1 MKWAVPDEQLSLAS
15 QILVE
20 HNFSR
25 LSTRTRWWFGYWD
38 TRCLRHGLGRA
49 GWMRVHLLPLSLVG
63 FTLEDTTEV
72 PSMFA
77 PDINIRTPKP
87 PQYMLSLIRHLRKL
101 RIGDPSR
108 IRVEKD
114 LLSFISSYILHGP
127 PGHIHSE
134 LLHRLSEQQSKEGL
148 LKELDEGVRFMKGWD
163 WGNVEE
169 TDLALAERVVRDCHY
184 VGKLTDVTQDP
195 ASPCRTPEPVLP
207 VQ

>member
-1 MKWAVPDEQLSLAS
+1 MCCTWPSNA
-15 QILVE
+15 ITVE
-20 HNFSR
+20 NNFPR
-25 LSTRTRWWFGYWD
+25 LSTGNRWWFGFWD
-38 TRCLRHGLGRA
+38 TGCLRHDLDGA
-49 GWMRVHLLPLSLVG
+49 GWMCVHLFPLSLVD

-87 PQYMLSLIRHLRKL
+87 PQYMLSLIHHLRKL
-101 RIGDPSR
+101 RIGGPSR
-108 IRVEKD
+108 IRVKKD
-114 LLSFISSYILHGP
+114 LLSFISSYIFHGP
-127 PGHIHSE
+127 PGHIHPE
-134 LLHRLSEQQSKEGL
+134 LLHRLSEQQSKENL
-148 LKELDEGVRFMKGWD
+148 LKKLDEGVRFMKGWN